1 MHRIINLLQNIHM
14 RKNNR
19 FWQKLKFGVS
29 SSELTMYE
37 SIFDTYIKCPD
48 KINNGKTLHTP
59 LSKVSSRGFVMWL
72 YQPLE
77 ALQTLQ
83 FEKLGFQTQQ
93 IELFLKAEGHCL
105 TFESESLD
113 IVNELKQHLKDTYP
127 IDSTDIIVMPV
138 SEVTFLDQ

>member
-1 MHRIINLLQNIHM
+1 MHRIIALLHSIKVQ
-14 RKNNR
+14 KKCR
-19 FWQKLKFGVS
+19 FWQKLKYNVS
-29 SSELTMYE
+29 SSQLTIYE
-37 SIFDTYIKCPD
+37 NIFDTYIQFPD

-59 LSKVSSRGFVMWL
+59 LSKVPSRGFVMWL
-72 YQPLE
+72 YQPLDV
-77 ALQTLQ
+77 LQTVQ
-83 FEKLGFQTQQ
+83 FERLGFQTQQ

-113 IVNELKQHLKDTYP
+113 IVNDLKQHLKATYP